1 MALPQW
7 ATLETE
13 NTGML
18 LTETASSD
26 EWVWTGKKVFHQGTK
41 WVVLKSS
48 PDNDPG
54 NKPYRL
60 LSDGDLEGFVPAGI
74 GSWPVPMT
82 EWAYT
87 AVRHSL
93 RDSTRAESSESEL
106 EKYKS
111 DWSLLNTELNDYAED
126 QNLCEE
132 YERRLDEWNNNFKAA
147 SLTGRLRKYSVT
159 VEITA
164 TFENVVEV
172 EATSPSNALE
182 KADDFDW
189 DEVCSGLDIS
199 DATNVDWDSSI
210 AG

>member
-13 NTGML
+13 NAGMI
-18 LTETASSD
+18 LTETASGG

-41 WVVLKSS
+41 WVILKSA

-54 NKPYRL
+54 HKPYRL
-60 LSDGDLEGFVPAGI
+60 LPDEDLEGFVPAGI
-74 GSWPVPMT
+74 GSWPVPVT

-93 RDSTRAESSESEL
+93 RDSARADSSESEI
-106 EKYKS
+106 EKYKK

-126 QNLCEE
+126 QGMCEE
-132 YERRLDEWNNNFKAA
+132 YERRLDQWNANFGTA

-164 TFENVVEV
+164 TFENVIDV

-182 KADDFDW
+182 KADDLGW
-189 DEVCSGLDIS
+189 DEVCDGLDIS
-199 DATNVDWDSSI
+199 DATNVDWESSI